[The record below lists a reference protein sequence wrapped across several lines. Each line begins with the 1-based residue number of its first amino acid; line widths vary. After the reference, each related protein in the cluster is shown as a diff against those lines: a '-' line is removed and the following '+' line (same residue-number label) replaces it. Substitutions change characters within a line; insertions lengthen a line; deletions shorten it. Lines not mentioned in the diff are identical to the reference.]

1 MALGEGS
8 DMTEL
13 GSEIP
18 NQTSV
23 NDGEEKGE
31 PQRGS

>member
-1 MALGEGS
+1 MVSGEGS

-18 NQTSV
+18 NQTSA

-31 PQRGS
+31 PERGS